1 MELRHLR
8 YFIAV
13 AEELHFR
20 RAAERLHMSQPP
32 LSQQIRALEDDVGV
46 QLLVRDRR
54 GVSLTTAG
62 RAFLAEA
69 YNVLGAAEHAVA
81 TARQVARGDMG
92 DLSIGFVGSTM
103 YGLVPELLR
112 AFGEEHP
119 AVRVRLRE
127 MASAAQMP
135 ALQTREIDIGFLR
148 PPVAA
153 EGITVET
160 LFEEPLVVALPAD
173 HPLAGTA
180 RVDVRRLRDEAI
192 VSLSPIDAP
201 GMYTATEAT
210 LAAAGV
216 VPHVV
221 QTVTELPTAVGL
233 VAAGLGVTLVPA
245 SLVSLNRTG
254 VVYRPL
260 KGRAHMVRL
269 AVGYRA
275 RSQPPVV
282 RAFLDLARRRTR

>member
-8 YFIAV
+8 YFVAV

-32 LSQQIRALEDDVGV
+32 LSQQIRALENDVGV
-46 QLLVRDRR
+46 ELLVRDRR

-81 TARQVARGDMG
+81 IAHQAARGDMG
-92 DLSIGFVGSTM
+92 DLSIGFVGSTV

-127 MASAAQMP
+127 MTSAAQMS
-135 ALQTREIDIGFLR
+135 ALQVREIDIGFLR
-148 PPVAA
+148 PPVSA
-153 EGITVET
+153 EGVTVET
-160 LFEEPLVVALPAD
+160 LFEEPLVVALPTD

-192 VSLSPIDAP
+192 VSLSPYEAP
-201 GMYTATEAT
+201 GLYTATEAT

-245 SLVSLNRTG
+245 SLVGLNRSG

-260 KGRAHMVRL
+260 KGRPHMVRF
-269 AVGYRA
+269 AVAYRS

-282 RAFLDLARRRTR
+282 RAFLDLARRTK

>member
-1 MELRHLR
+1 
-8 YFIAV
+8 
-13 AEELHFR
+13 
-20 RAAERLHMSQPP
+20 
-32 LSQQIRALEDDVGV
+32 
-46 QLLVRDRR
+46 
-54 GVSLTTAG
+54 VSLTTAG

-69 YNVLGAAEHAVA
+69 YNVLGAADHAVA

-153 EGITVET
+153 EGVTVET

-192 VSLSPIDAP
+192 VGLSPVDAP
-201 GMYTATEAT
+201 GMYAATEAT

-269 AVGYRA
+269 AVAYRA

-282 RAFLDLARRRTR
+282 RAFLDLARRTR

>member
-8 YFIAV
+8 YFVAV

-32 LSQQIRALEDDVGV
+32 LSQQIKALENDVGV

-54 GVSLTTAG
+54 GVSLTPAG
-62 RAFLAEA
+62 TAFLAES
-69 YNVLGAAEHAVA
+69 YNVLGAVEHAVA
-81 TARQVARGDMG
+81 TAQQVAHGEMG
-92 DLSIGFVGSTM
+92 DLSIGFVGSAM

-112 AFGEEHP
+112 AFGEEHR

-135 ALQTREIDIGFLR
+135 ALQVREIDIGFLR

-173 HPLAGTA
+173 HPLAATT

-192 VSLSPIDAP
+192 VILSPYDAP

-245 SLVSLNRTG
+245 SLVSLHRTG

-269 AVGYRA
+269 AVAYRS

-282 RAFLDLARRRTR
+282 QAFLDLARRTK

>member
-8 YFIAV
+8 YFVAV

-32 LSQQIRALEDDVGV
+32 LSQQIRALENDVGV
-46 QLLVRDRR
+46 ELLVRDRR

-62 RAFLAEA
+62 SAFLAEA

-81 TARQVARGDMG
+81 IAHQAARGDMG
-92 DLSIGFVGSTM
+92 DLSIGFVGSTV

-112 AFGEEHP
+112 AFAEEHP

-127 MASAAQMP
+127 MTSAAQMS
-135 ALQTREIDIGFLR
+135 ALQVREIDIGFLR
-148 PPVAA
+148 PPVSA
-153 EGITVET
+153 EGVTVET

-192 VSLSPIDAP
+192 VSVSPYDAP
-201 GMYTATEAT
+201 GLYTATEAT

-245 SLVSLNRTG
+245 SLVGLNRTG

-260 KGRAHMVRL
+260 KGRPHMVRF
-269 AVGYRA
+269 AVAYRS

-282 RAFLDLARRRTR
+282 QAFLDLARRRNA

>member
-8 YFIAV
+8 YFVAV

-32 LSQQIRALEDDVGV
+32 LSQQIRALENDVGV
-46 QLLVRDRR
+46 ELLVRDRR

-81 TARQVARGDMG
+81 IAHQAARGDMG
-92 DLSIGFVGSTM
+92 DLSIGFVGSTV

-127 MASAAQMP
+127 MTSAAQMS
-135 ALQTREIDIGFLR
+135 ALQVREIDIGFLR
-148 PPVAA
+148 PPVSA
-153 EGITVET
+153 EGVTVET
-160 LFEEPLVVALPAD
+160 LFEEPLVVALPTD

-192 VSLSPIDAP
+192 VSLSPYEAP
-201 GMYTATEAT
+201 GLYTATEAT

-245 SLVSLNRTG
+245 SLVGLNRSG

-260 KGRAHMVRL
+260 KGRPHMVRF
-269 AVGYRA
+269 AVAYRS

-282 RAFLDLARRRTR
+282 QAFLDLARRTR